1 MEMQARQDIAE
12 KMRLHEQQQLEVQKA
27 YHEGQIG
34 LGMQKLQEANA
45 IARAKAEAA
54 AGQFADEAALA
65 QHIAGGGKMAEGL
78 MKYSRA
84 RPQFIHA
91 LQQTVPSPEYMPQ
104 EITLPSGKR
113 VIANTHTGHFIA
125 NEGDG
130 VNVTLPIDPNDPIGG
145 GKVTR
150 RMPLADV
157 YKLAGTNAPN
167 LFPSGPP
174 AAPGCTEYP
183 CRSGASISLQ
193 PQSQKDREHLR
204 SVQPAID
211 IPAFTKNN
219 DDEMSK
225 LVEVP
230 NLGTVEFP
238 DDTPDEAISSSI
250 TDHLDR
256 VGKKAALGEEMAA
269 TRRERFAG
277 DVGEAF
283 LSGAEAGTKVVAGMS
298 PIQAIS
304 NFGTALGT
312 SITNS

>member
-1 MEMQARQDIAE
+1 MEVQLASIPSWLDVRPSSFTEAAGAGSSAGTAVGHLRQSAIDAQNRVAAEAAALQQRASEAQAELAQRNVLARMEMQARQDIAE

-91 LQQTVPSPEYMPQ
+91 LQQTVPAPEYIPTEM
-104 EITLPSGKR
+104 TLPSGKR
-113 VIANTHTGHFIA
+113 IIANTHTGHFIP
-125 NEGDG
+125 NDGEG

-167 LFPSGPP
+167 IFPSGPP
-174 AAPGCTEYP
+174 AAPGAPNIPAAAVPQFRYNPKSKKIEP
-183 CRSGASISLQ
+183 ISATTQ
-193 PQSQKDREHLR
+193 P
-204 SVQPAID
+204 VID
-211 IPAFTKNN
+211 IPASV
-219 DDEMSK
+219 DEES
-225 LVEVP
+225 E
-230 NLGTVEFP
+230 
-238 DDTPDEAISSSI
+238 
-250 TDHLDR
+250 
-256 VGKKAALGEEMAA
+256 
-269 TRRERFAG
+269 
-277 DVGEAF
+277 
-283 LSGAEAGTKVVAGMS
+283 
-298 PIQAIS
+298 
-304 NFGTALGT
+304 
-312 SITNS
+312 